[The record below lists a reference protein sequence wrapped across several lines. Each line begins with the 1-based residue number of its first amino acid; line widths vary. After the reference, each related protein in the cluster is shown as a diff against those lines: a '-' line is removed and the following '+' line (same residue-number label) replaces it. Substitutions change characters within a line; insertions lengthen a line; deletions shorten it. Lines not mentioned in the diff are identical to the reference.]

1 MHITN
6 VMKQQFLE
14 DGFVILKEVVP
25 PDQTESVRA
34 STDTV
39 VARARAADPTWDTT
53 PFPRTLIDK
62 HCDRDT
68 RGCFQ
73 LALHDNTLGVSAQLL
88 GCPVEAIGVNMVSVL
103 CNPEFEPE
111 APPPSGQSW
120 GTDPRNWHRDVRP
133 DHNGPLS
140 ELIADENTNGPAHV
154 QWNIALY
161 DEAILN
167 VIPGSHRRLNSE
179 VESRQLNREGGTTTP
194 LDGSVSVDLKV
205 GDGVVYN
212 NMLLHWGSRYT
223 SREKRRTLHYAYRS
237 FGSILPH
244 QLSTTVSPHLR
255 RFLDEAASNRLSRSL
270 ELYRSEYRQFE
281 DIFRAVIAG
290 DRDHFQIGL
299 KKLHPDPKG
308 RLCCLIILTRLASDI
323 EAQRQS
329 ANAGAETSSVATGP
343 DHVPL
348 STELKQELQA
358 RLTVPEMDQLWERFE
373 RLDALLRAAD
383 ATHIRGFLGKPTEY
397 YFEELPADVTLER
410 GIRALMEQPVGADFS
425 Q

>member
-1 MHITN
+1 MYITN
-6 VMKQQFLE
+6 AMKQQFLE
-14 DGFVILKEVVP
+14 DGFVILNQVVP

-68 RGCFQ
+68 RTCFQ
-73 LALHDNTLGVSAQLL
+73 LALHDNTMGVSAQLL
-88 GCPVEAIGVNMVSVL
+88 DCSIDAIGVNMVSVL

-111 APPPSGQSW
+111 QPQPSGQPW

-133 DHNGPLS
+133 DHNGPLG
-140 ELIADENTNGPAHV
+140 ELIADENANGPAHV

-179 VESRQLNREGGTTTP
+179 VESRQLNRKGGTTTP
-194 LDGSVSVDLKV
+194 LDGSISVDLKV

-212 NMLLHWGSRYT
+212 NMLLHWGSKYT

-237 FGSILPH
+237 FGNILPH
-244 QLSTTVSPHLR
+244 QLGTTVSPHLYR
-255 RFLDEAASNRLSRSL
+255 LLDEPASGRLSRAF
-270 ELYRSEYRQFE
+270 ELYRSEYRLFE
-281 DIFRAVIAG
+281 DIYRAVIAG
-290 DRDHFQIGL
+290 DRARLQTGIG
-299 KKLHPDPKG
+299 KLHPGPDG

-329 ANAGAETSSVATGP
+329 ADAGVDTSTAVIGP
-343 DHVPL
+343 HHPPL
-348 STELKQELQA
+348 STVLKQELLT
-358 RLTVPEMDQLWERFE
+358 RLSTPEMDQLWERFE
-373 RLDALLRAAD
+373 RLDALLRSAD
-383 ATHIRGFLGKPTEY
+383 ATHVRGFLGKPTEY

-410 GIRALMEQPVGADFS
+410 GICALMEQPVGAG
-425 Q
+425 

>member
-1 MHITN
+1 MYITN
-6 VMKQQFLE
+6 AMKQQFLE

-53 PFPRTLIDK
+53 PFPRTLIGE

-68 RGCFQ
+68 RTCFQ

-88 GCPVEAIGVNMVSVL
+88 DCPVDAIGVNMVSVL

-111 APPPSGQSW
+111 TPPPSGQPW

-133 DHNGPLS
+133 DHDGPLS
-140 ELIADENTNGPAHV
+140 ELIADEEANGPAHM

-167 VIPGSHRRLNSE
+167 VIPGSHCRLTSE
-179 VESRQLNREGGTTTP
+179 VESRQLNKEGGTTTP
-194 LDGSVSVDLKV
+194 LGGSVIVDLKV

-212 NMLLHWGSRYT
+212 NMLLHWGSKYT
-223 SREKRRTLHYAYRS
+223 NREKRRTLHYAYRS

-244 QLSTTVSPHLR
+244 QLGTTVSPHLCR
-255 RFLDEAASNRLSRSL
+255 LLDEPASGRLSRSL
-270 ELYRSEYRQFE
+270 ELYRSEYRLFE
-281 DIFRAVIAG
+281 DVFRAVIAG
-290 DRDHFQIGL
+290 DRARLQIGL
-299 KKLHPDPKG
+299 EKLHPGPEG
-308 RLCCLIILTRLASDI
+308 RLCCLILLARLASDI
-323 EAQRQS
+323 EAHRQS
-329 ANAGAETSSVATGP
+329 ADAGAETSTAATGP
-343 DHVPL
+343 GHVPL
-348 STELKQELQA
+348 STVLKQELQV
-358 RLTVPEMDQLWERFE
+358 RLSAPEMDQLWERFE

-383 ATHIRGFLGKPTEY
+383 ATHVRGFLGKPTEY
-397 YFEELPADVTLER
+397 YFEELPTDVTLER
-410 GIRALMEQPVGADFS
+410 GISALMEQPVGAAH
-425 Q
+425 